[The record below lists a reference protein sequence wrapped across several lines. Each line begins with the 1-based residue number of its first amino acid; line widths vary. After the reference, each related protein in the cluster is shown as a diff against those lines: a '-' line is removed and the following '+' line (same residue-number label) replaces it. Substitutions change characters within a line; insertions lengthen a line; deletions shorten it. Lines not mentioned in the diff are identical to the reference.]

1 MLECLEESQQRSG
14 MCSLIVYHVIA
25 LLHSRQV
32 GYKRKSRGVCNLM
45 REIRAVFK
53 YLYLKVGR
61 DKG

>member
-1 MLECLEESQQRSG
+1 

-32 GYKRKSRGVCNLM
+32 GYKHNSRGVCNLM